1 MEVELMGEHAKVVP
15 KKIQTVDG
23 AYELKEGRDIIV
35 GLFPGDKS
43 LSIKGLSL
51 INVIHQLCLLKT
63 FEINKFD
70 ENVVLW
76 QVAEGVIGQNKLWM
90 FGYDRYSEKVMKSM
104 HKDIGK
110 KFFEKTI
117 NGEKPVFIIVST
129 GEGKLIYREVVI

>member
-1 MEVELMGEHAKVVP
+1 MGEHTKVVL

-23 AYELKEGRDIIV
+23 VYELKEERDIIV

-90 FGYDRYSEKVMKSM
+90 FGYDKYNEKFKKSM
-104 HKDIGK
+104 YEDIGR

-117 NGEKPVFIIVST
+117 NGEEPIFIIVST
-129 GEGKLIYREVVI
+129 EEGKLIYREVVI

>member
-1 MEVELMGEHAKVVP
+1 MGEHTKVVL

-23 AYELKEGRDIIV
+23 VYELKEGRDVII

-51 INVIHQLCLLKT
+51 INIIHQLCLIKT

-90 FGYDRYSEKVMKSM
+90 FGYDKYSAMKSM
-104 HKDIGK
+104 YEDIGK

-117 NGEKPVFIIVST
+117 NGEEPVFIIVST
-129 GEGKLIYREVVI
+129 EEGKLIYREVI

>member
-1 MEVELMGEHAKVVP
+1 MGEHTKVVL

-23 AYELKEGRDIIV
+23 VYELKEGRDVII

-51 INVIHQLCLLKT
+51 INIIHQLCLIKT

-90 FGYDRYSEKVMKSM
+90 FGYDKYSAMKSM
-104 HKDIGK
+104 YEDIGK

-117 NGEKPVFIIVST
+117 NGGEPVFIIVST
-129 GEGKLIYREVVI
+129 EEGKLIYREVI